1 MISNILGSDTND
13 STSLLSISF
22 SSEGVTRVYLKMGDV
37 NQYVDVNKLGKTE
50 LVYAGIQFVIGIAM
64 VAVSI
69 MS

>member
-1 MISNILGSDTND
+1 
-13 STSLLSISF
+13 
-22 SSEGVTRVYLKMGDV
+22 MGDV